1 MTAPTLGVIGTAG
14 RDKTK
19 PMTRQLYTAMCS
31 HLWDLIHQYG
41 EPINLVSGGAAWADH
56 VAITVWLE
64 MQSSNHPNIG
74 ELTLHLPAMW
84 DTENHCYV
92 DTPCGGTSNHYHR
105 KFSKVMYRDMLADIG
120 HVLNRPG
127 CRYTMQVGAV
137 GMGPFFARNS
147 EIARDSDFLLAFTW
161 GQSEDRPADGGT
173 LDTWNKCRGIKSH
186 VPLHTLQA

>member
-19 PMTRQLYTAMCS
+19 PMTRQLYTAMCA
-31 HLWDLIHQYG
+31 HLWGLIDAYG

-64 MQSSNHPNIG
+64 MKSSAHPNIG
-74 ELTLHLPAMW
+74 ELTLHLPAPR
-84 DTENHCYV
+84 DYV
-92 DTPCGGTSNHYHR
+92 THQYMPSKCGDVSNHYHR
-105 KFSKVMYRDMLADIG
+105 RFSKVMYRDMQADI
-120 HVLNRPG
+120 
-127 CRYTMQVGAV
+127 TQVMAMHGSHFTIAPASA
-137 GMGPFFARNS
+137 GMGSFFARNTD
-147 EIARDSDFLLAFTW
+147 IAKQSDFLLAFTW
-161 GQSEDRPADGGT
+161 GESDAQPADGGT